1 MLVFDGK
8 ITPEEAEKHWNAFA
22 FQPQIKFIKKLNP

>member
-8 ITPEEAEKHWNAFA
+8 ITPEEAEKHWKAFA
-22 FQPQIKFIKKLNP
+22 FQPSIEISK